1 MLKPDPTIPLY
12 YNWKT
17 KRFTKSITNDLTFPV
32 VLFPIFHFRK
42 GFILLSEKLTEHSP
56 FIPVRLV
63 DLYYYYLFSNRREL
77 VFHAGFDDYL
87 RNLVYS
93 PKTGHF
99 FITNLFFQA
108 LVFKYLAKVYKQLE
122 CFEHSSQGLS
132 RFQYRELKKLIFH
145 LRYSFNPLNVSLDAW
160 PLVRVRDDTGR
171 LVTCQIFCSFVD
183 RSLESSSYGLSRF
196 LLLAVECFPE
206 CFRIYDKRH
215 SLQKFQ
221 SKYYLRKI
229 TVCRFT
235 NLFSFAEGALVLNL
249 RISVYIENIGRTRRL
264 QRKNHDGSTFGCR
277 AVFQ

>member
-99 FITNLFFQA
+99 FITNLLFQA

-206 CFRIYDKRH
+206 CFRIYDKRLFLAEISKQILSEEDYRMQIYK
-215 SLQKFQ
+215 SLFFRGGRPGVEFEDFRLHR
-221 SKYYLRKI
+221 KYRKNAKI
-229 TVCRFT
+229 T
-235 NLFSFAEGALVLNL
+235 AE
-249 RISVYIENIGRTRRL
+249 
-264 QRKNHDGSTFGCR
+264 KP
-277 AVFQ
+277 